1 MKIKATSNSIFT
13 INSSLKEVSFTEN
26 IILKKPTKWL
36 CPFYRYSLGKF
47 ESENDD
53 RIYEIT
59 LEYKPST
66 IHKLK
71 YLYHVKRIGGGLKFT
86 HMGYTKLNF
95 WQHFVVMFSNRLLPW
110 LSKFNNL
117 LKIITITTAIATS
130 IIGYKQI
137 ELSNKVQ
144 KIEIINTKK

>member
-1 MKIKATSNSIFT
+1 MKIKATSNFIFT

-36 CPFYRYSLGKF
+36 YPFYRYSLGKF
-47 ESENDD
+47 ETENDD
-53 RIYEIT
+53 RIDEIT

-86 HMGYTKLNF
+86 HMGYTKLIF
-95 WQHFVVMFSNRLLPW
+95 WQHFLVMFSNRLLPW